1 MLDSVSRLSLAACDI
16 GSLTTLSEMTK
27 KELHAPV
34 FQALGHCNCS
44 NEPILAICEQKA
56 RFQEGQE
63 TAAFRATRELL
74 RRDRLIMMHH
84 SKESHQLQAGPGD
97 ALQ

>member
-1 MLDSVSRLSLAACDI
+1 MSTLHRQHQMQAERMLDSVARLSLAACDI

-44 NEPILAICEQKA
+44 NEPILAICEKKLDFKKGKRQLHSE
-56 RFQEGQE
+56 RRVSCCEGI
-63 TAAFRATRELL
+63 
-74 RRDRLIMMHH
+74 D
-84 SKESHQLQAGPGD
+84 SS
-97 ALQ
+97 